1 MKDNIQAMR
10 EWFEIAE
17 IEFGFLHP
25 QEIRRIS
32 VAEIDKYKVYDE

>member
-1 MKDNIQAMR
+1 MQENIQAMR
-10 EWFEIAE
+10 EWFQISE

-32 VAEIDKYKVYDE
+32 VAEIDKYQVYDQ